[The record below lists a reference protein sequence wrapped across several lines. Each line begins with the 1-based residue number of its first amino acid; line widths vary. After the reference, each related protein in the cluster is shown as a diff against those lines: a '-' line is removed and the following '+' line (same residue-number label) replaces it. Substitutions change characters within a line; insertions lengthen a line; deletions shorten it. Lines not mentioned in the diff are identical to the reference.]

1 MARDSYPALKGISS
15 VFLAVG
21 WLAVAACV
29 AGVVSV
35 IGALFDGPQPVGGFG
50 VVISVTLGCFIA
62 GISWLATG
70 ELIRLLIDI
79 ERNTR
84 ALRGRAEPAAERRE
98 GISAPSEMQ
107 PWPVEPETSSLGL
120 EFEQP
125 VRRSVGID
133 FLVVV
138 GIGIVLIIL
147 LLFVF

>member
-1 MARDSYPALKGISS
+1 MVRHSYPALKGISS
-15 VFLAVG
+15 VFLAIG
-21 WLAVAACV
+21 WVAVAACV
-29 AGVVSV
+29 AGAVSV
-35 IGALFDGPQPVGGFG
+35 IVALFDRSQAVGGLG
-50 VVISVTLGCFIA
+50 VLISVTLGSFIA

-70 ELIRLLIDI
+70 ELIRLFIDI

-84 ALRGRAEPAAERRE
+84 ALLSRGGPSAERRE
-98 GISAPSEMQ
+98 GILAPSEIQ
-107 PWPVEPETSSLGL
+107 PWQVEPETSLPGL

-125 VRRSVGID
+125 VQRSVGTD